1 MNPLFATP
9 TRPWK
14 QSRLILWVM
23 FFAQVI
29 LLSSCSTVK
38 VRTVPDGATEAALD
52 SADVLEEVV
61 SAPLDA
67 LADFA
72 DETADLF
79 KRAKR
84 LEFRGKKTE
93 ATGNYLKIAADAHVR
108 LTSGKIVPGSKE
120 EKALFDIYNS
130 ALANFAAR
138 WIEDPRR
145 NETGQ
150 RRYPC
155 DSEEFEIALAPDSPY
170 AADYFDHIIPSS
182 ALAKKGIVNIN
193 RDGIGAAL
201 VAIRAQRP
209 DRTEEMR
216 FFPGR
221 GLHAPVTLTIDS
233 VSTSA
238 EDGGVR
244 RLTFSLRNPLV
255 EETVLLGRRR
265 VPLAAD
271 FSAPLA
277 MVLRGGNEVISGVH
291 GFFRADE
298 RLAHSGFL
306 LLEPYDPDRIPVILI
321 HGLFSVPM
329 IWRDIIPE
337 MTCDSEISKRF
348 QFILFT
354 YPSSYPVIESA
365 ELLRDQLAALRAVYD
380 PDGNDPLSR
389 NLVVVG
395 HSMGGILAHTLVTE
409 FGDNLWKEY
418 SDVPFDKLDVPA
430 AEKEKIRKL
439 IFFKPDPGVTR
450 AVFYSTPHRGS
461 DVARKGIAG
470 VISRTAKLPG
480 NVLQFTSNFLDPRL
494 QSSLVVPKKEKVTSV
509 QSLEPGS
516 PVLSAMDHSPYKKG
530 VIYHS
535 IMGDQGKGDTP
546 ESSDGIVP
554 YWSSRQDGARSELI
568 VPSDH
573 KSYRHPEGIQE
584 LHRILREHVG
594 ISEPFIATQSR
605 D

>member
-1 MNPLFATP
+1 MKSIFLKFSCLWNQ
-9 TRPWK
+9 R
-14 QSRLILWVM
+14 RLILGVVFSQM
-23 FFAQVI
+23 IF
-29 LLSSCSTVK
+29 LSSCSTVK
-38 VRTVPDGATEAALD
+38 VRAVSDGVAEAALD
-52 SADVLEEVV
+52 SAEVLEDVA
-61 SAPLDA
+61 SAPFDA

-72 DETADLF
+72 DETAALL
-79 KRAKR
+79 KRAKQ
-84 LEFRGKKTE
+84 LEFRGRKTE
-93 ATGNYLKIAADAHVR
+93 ATGNYLKVAADAHSR
-108 LTSGKIVPGSKE
+108 LTSGKVASGSE
-120 EKALFDIYNS
+120 EELALFDICNS
-130 ALANFAAR
+130 ALASFAAR

-145 NETGQ
+145 LEPGQ
-150 RRYPC
+150 QHYTC
-155 DSEEFEIALAPDSPY
+155 GSEEFAIALAPDSPY

-182 ALAKKGIVNIN
+182 SLEKKGIVSID

-201 VAIRAQRP
+201 VAIRDQRP
-209 DRTEEMR
+209 DRAEEMR

-221 GLHAPVTLTIDS
+221 GLHAPVTLTMDS
-233 VSTSA
+233 VSIPA
-238 EDGGVR
+238 VDGGVKQ
-244 RLTFSLRNPLV
+244 LTFSLRNPLV

-271 FSAPLA
+271 FSTPLA

-291 GFFRADE
+291 GFFRAGE

-337 MTCDSEISKRF
+337 MTCDPEISKRY

-354 YPSSYPVIESA
+354 YPSSFPLIESA
-365 ELLRDQLAALRAVYD
+365 ELLRDQLEAFRAVYD

-395 HSMGGILAHTLVTE
+395 HSMGGILAHTLVTD
-409 FGDNLWKEY
+409 FGDNLWKEF
-418 SDVPFDKLDVPA
+418 SDVPFDELDLPA
-430 AEKEKIRKL
+430 AEKEKMRKL

-450 AVFYSTPHRGS
+450 AVYYSTPHRGS
-461 DVARKGIAG
+461 EVARKGIAG

-480 NVLQFTSNFLDPRL
+480 NVVQFTSNFLDPRI
-494 QSSLVVPKKEKVTSV
+494 QSSLAVPQKEKVTSV

-516 PVLSAMDHSPYKKG
+516 PMLSAMDHSPYKKG

-535 IMGDQGKGDTP
+535 IMGDRGKGDTP

-554 YWSSRQDGARSELI
+554 YWSALQAGARSELI

-573 KSYRHPEGIQE
+573 KSYRHPEGIRE
-584 LHRILREHVG
+584 LRRILREHVG
-594 ISEPFIATQSR
+594 ISAPFVATQAR
-605 D
+605 E